1 MLDFLIFQLYGQMAA
16 WGDIAVGE
24 YRPSRDYPS
33 KSAIVGLV
41 AAALGIARDE
51 EDEQLTL
58 SKALGVGVCVLARGS
73 ILRDYHTSQVPSAK
87 KGRHFA
93 TRHAELCDVDKND
106 LNTILSQRDYH
117 TDFLYKVALWQ
128 NGSEGN
134 FSLQKIKR
142 ALTHPRFCLYLGRKS
157 CPLSLPLCP
166 SIEAGQTLK
175 HAFDNYAFDAQIAKS
190 VKSANL
196 PRYWSDTVVE
206 NKSDARGKAM
216 RHYYWDSGLAVE
228 QVGMQPTMVRA
239 SRDQVR
245 SRRRWQFAER
255 NECHYLEEV

>member
-41 AAALGIARDE
+41 AAGLGIARDE

-73 ILRDYHTSQVPSAK
+73 ILRDYHTTQVPPAK

-93 TRHAELCDVDKND
+93 TRRGELCDVDKND

-117 TDFLYKVALWQ
+117 TDFGYKVALWQ
-128 NGSEGN
+128 NGSEGD
-134 FSLQKIKR
+134 FSLQKIKQ
-142 ALTHPRFCLYLGRKS
+142 ALIHPHYCLYLGRKS
-157 CPLSLPLCP
+157 CPLSLPLYP

-175 HAFDNYAFDAQIAKS
+175 SAFDNYVFDAQIAKS
-190 VKSANL
+190 VKAANL

-206 NKSDARGKAM
+206 AQSGTQSKTM
-216 RHYYWDSGLAVE
+216 RHYYWDSSLAIE
-228 QVGMQPTMVRA
+228 QAGMQQTMVRA

-245 SRRRWQFAER
+245 SRKRWQFVER
-255 NECHYLEEV
+255 SECHYLEEV